1 MIKNKP
7 LVGKLKKYD
16 RANSPWE
23 YGEFFSSKRLK
34 ESTLVF
40 YLLSEFYVV
49 IETVNNEI
57 TNVRPFRKGKY
68 LDAMLEGIEIVL

>member
-1 MIKNKP
+1 MT
-7 LVGKLKKYD
+7 LYD
-16 RANSPWE
+16 FNRLSLNERATYLWE

-40 YLLSEFYVV
+40 YTLLDYYVV
-49 IETVNNEI
+49 IETIQDEI

-68 LDAMLEGIEIVL
+68 LDAMIEDIKLVL